1 MLHKPIMVAVSVFSY
16 YNGNGCQGVSMQR
29 QPDPKRMRDC
39 LVPNKRKDKAKRKMV
54 KGERYSE
61 TMPTS
66 YGIPTPSRRL
76 ISSARFA
83 RSRSVV
89 GSAAVNTSTVLCRVP
104 PSWTQSRWLPGLDP
118 EHKGVGDVG
127 RTPSSPRALSIHLL
141 QELWDMSIGGIRG
154 ISGSSDGGSDDS
166 G

>member
-61 TMPTS
+61 TMPTFLW
-66 YGIPTPSRRL
+66 YP
-76 ISSARFA
+76 
-83 RSRSVV
+83 
-89 GSAAVNTSTVLCRVP
+89 NTV
-104 PSWTQSRWLPGLDP
+104 
-118 EHKGVGDVG
+118 KK
-127 RTPSSPRALSIHLL
+127 AHLL
-141 QELWDMSIGGIRG
+141 CALCEVS
-154 ISGSSDGGSDDS
+154 
-166 G
+166 